1 MTSSCAVDPR
11 AGGEAFVMERQ
22 ARVRYLMVSV
32 ILAAS
37 ILAPAG
43 LAQAA
48 PPPAPTPCTGT
59 SCWHPALS
67 SRWQYQLQGV
77 AAYASTGGINV
88 NISGVPFTGGAA
100 VRPSVF
106 DIDLYVDPAIAGNNT
121 TINTA
126 ALNAIHAN
134 GGRAICY
141 LSAGTFEPWRPD
153 AASFPDSIKG
163 RAVGGFKDEKWLDI
177 RQTSVL
183 LPIMDARV
191 TKCRQAGFDGVEW
204 DNVDAYSN
212 RSGFPLTA
220 ADQLFYNA
228 SLANLAHA
236 HGLTVALKNDVE
248 QLVDLGPYFD
258 YAINE
263 QCQQYSECGGY
274 TTSFI
279 GQGKA
284 VFQVEYKLSFSKFC
298 PQANAENRNAI
309 KKTYDLFDT
318 PWTACR

>member
-1 MTSSCAVDPR
+1 MDR
-11 AGGEAFVMERQ
+11 K
-22 ARVRYLMVSV
+22 ARVRYLVVSV
-32 ILAAS
+32 VLAGS
-37 ILAPAG
+37 ILAPTG
-43 LAQAA
+43 VAQAA
-48 PPPAPTPCTGT
+48 PPPSPSPCTGT
-59 SCWHPALS
+59 SCWHPALA

-88 NISGVPFTGGAA
+88 NISAVPFTGGAA

-134 GGRAICY
+134 GGKAICY
-141 LSAGTFEPWRPD
+141 VSAGTYEPWRPD
-153 AASFPDSIKG
+153 AASYPDSIKG
-163 RAVGGFKDEKWLDI
+163 RAVGGFKDERWLDI

-220 ADQLFYNA
+220 ADQAFYNA
-228 SLANLAHA
+228 SLANLAHS

-248 QLVDLGPYFD
+248 QLVDLSPYFD

-263 QCQQYSECGGY
+263 QCQQYSECDGY

-279 GQGKA
+279 SQGKA

-298 PQANAENRNAI
+298 PQANTANRNAI

>member
-1 MTSSCAVDPR
+1 MDRRT
-11 AGGEAFVMERQ
+11 
-22 ARVRYLMVSV
+22 RVRYLVASV
-32 ILAAS
+32 VLATG
-37 ILAPAG
+37 ILAPSNF
-43 LAQAA
+43 AQAA
-48 PPPAPTPCTGT
+48 APPAPTTCSGT
-59 SCWHPALS
+59 SCWYPALG

-88 NISGVPFTGGAA
+88 NISGVAFTGGAA

-106 DIDLYVDPAIAGNNT
+106 DIDLYVDPAVAGNNT

-126 ALNAIHAN
+126 ALSAIHAN
-134 GGRAICY
+134 GGKTICY

-153 AASFPDSIKG
+153 AASYPDPIKG
-163 RAVGGFKDEKWLDI
+163 RSVGGFKDEKWLDI

-191 TKCRQAGFDGVEW
+191 TRCMQAGFDGVEW

-220 ADQLFYNA
+220 ADQTFYNA
-228 SLANLAHA
+228 SLANLAHS

-248 QLVDLGPYFD
+248 QLVDLNPYFD

-263 QCQQYSECGGY
+263 QCEQYSECGGY
-274 TTSFI
+274 TTYFI
-279 GQGKA
+279 SQGKA

-298 PQANAENRNAI
+298 PQANAANRNAI